1 MMRPRYI
8 ASLILMVGLLAGCGQ
23 PAVVQTP
30 AQPTERPTALMLET
44 AVPTGAPTATDTPAP
59 TAVPPTMV
67 PTSTRRPEPPAEV
80 VTAAPTLAPTA
91 VPSPTVAATVTTAE
105 QKPTERAPNVI
116 LVDSPQPNASVSSP
130 LAISG
135 SANFWPFEATL
146 AVELKDAA
154 GNPLAQMPVMV
165 QSPDIGQ
172 GGPWSGEMTFTPP
185 ATAQEGT
192 LEVFDYSAKD
202 GSILTV
208 ASVKVRLEPASA
220 PGTSLEFD
228 QPAEG
233 GLVTMPLRVAFGG
246 ARGDEALVV
255 RLLQNG
261 APVVVEDANAV
272 LGFVVTSLVG
282 DAQPGPATL
291 EIARPDGT
299 VLQRRALQV
308 AAPEETQ
315 AVKVAWPAKGEGVAL
330 EERRVPR
337 TPQIASAALNEL
349 LWGPDPRNGRFGTA
363 LPTPIEVLTYA
374 GREAGWGPRVRLLK
388 LTITDGV
395 ALANFSPELRAYGGG
410 AARATMIRTQIETT
424 LRQFPSVQEVVI
436 AVDGQTEG
444 VLQP

>member
-1 MMRPRYI
+1 MRPRYI
-8 ASLILMVGLLAGCGQ
+8 ASLILMVVLLAGCGQ

-44 AVPTGAPTATDTPAP
+44 AVPTDAPTATNAPAP
-59 TAVPPTMV
+59 TAVAPTLV
-67 PTSTRRPEPPAEV
+67 PTSTRRPEPPAEAATATP
-80 VTAAPTLAPTA
+80 TAAPSSTVVATL
-91 VPSPTVAATVTTAE
+91 TTAE

-116 LVDSPQPNASVSSP
+116 VIDSPQPNASISSP

-172 GGPWSGEMTFTPP
+172 GGPWSGEMNFTPP
-185 ATAQEGT
+185 ASAQEGT
-192 LEVFDYSAKD
+192 LEVIDYSAKD
-202 GSILTV
+202 GSILTI
-208 ASVKVRLEPASA
+208 ASVKVRLAPAPA

-233 GLVTMPLRVAFGG
+233 SLVTMPLRIALTG

-261 APVVVEDANAV
+261 VSVVDENVRAE
-272 LGFVVTSLVG
+272 LGFVVASIIG
-282 DAQPGPATL
+282 QAHPGAATL

-299 VLQRRALQV
+299 VLERRALQI
-308 AAPEETQ
+308 AAPDETQ
-315 AVKVAWPAKGEGVAL
+315 TVRVAWSTGAEGVTL
-330 EERRVPR
+330 EERHVPR
-337 TPQIASAALNEL
+337 TPQVASAALNEL
-349 LWGPDPRNGRFGTA
+349 LWGPDQGTNQFGTA
-363 LPTPIEVLTYA
+363 LPTPSEVLAYS
-374 GREAGWGPRVRLLK
+374 GREAGWGPRVKLLK

-395 ALANFSPELRAYGGG
+395 ALANFSPEMRAYGGG
-410 AARATMIRTQIETT
+410 SERATMIRTQIETT
-424 LRQFPSVQEVVI
+424 LRQFPSVREVVI

-444 VLQP
+444 VLEP